1 MTTPAKVSPILLRVE
16 GLSVGVDR
24 GSSTDVLYEDLS
36 FDVSPGE
43 VVALTGENGAGKST
57 LGRVLSG
64 LLRAPLKVLA
74 GQVLFEGRDLLS
86 LSDRDIN
93 RLRRSS
99 IKLMLQEGVSAL
111 DPVETVGWQLHS
123 LLRGL
128 GIKDEG
134 VRQARIRSMLD
145 DLGLPDE
152 RVLEATSA
160 ELSGGMGKRIVIAE
174 TLLCEPQLIVADE
187 ITAGLDLIRAREAV
201 DLLVTR
207 ARERN
212 CGVIM
217 ISHDPE
223 TVARVADKVLR
234 LTRPVAATAGSASS
248 V

>member
-1 MTTPAKVSPILLRVE
+1 MTGTVAAPVLLSVE
-16 GLSVGVDR
+16 GLSVGVER
-24 GSSTDVLYEDLS
+24 GATTDVLYKDLS
-36 FDVSPGE
+36 FEVHPGE

-64 LLRAPLKVLA
+64 LLRAPVTVLA
-74 GQVLFEGRDLLS
+74 GSVRFEGRDLLKMS
-86 LSDRDIN
+86 NRDIN
-93 RLRRSS
+93 TLRRSS

-128 GIKDEG
+128 GVKDEG
-134 VRQARIRSMLD
+134 ARQARIRSMLD

-174 TLLCEPQLIVADE
+174 TFLCEPKIIVADE
-187 ITAGLDLIRAREAV
+187 ITAGLDLI
-201 DLLVTR
+201 R

-234 LTRPVAATAGSASS
+234 LTRPVQAHAGSVSH

>member
-1 MTTPAKVSPILLRVE
+1 MTALPRSSLLSVE
-16 GLSVGVDR
+16 DLSVGVDR
-24 GSSTDVLYEDLS
+24 GYSIDVLYKELS
-36 FDVSPGE
+36 FEVHPGE

-64 LLRAPLKVLA
+64 LLRSPVKVLS
-74 GQVLFEGRDLLS
+74 GRVMFEGRDLLKMS
-86 LSDRDIN
+86 NRDIN
-93 RLRRSS
+93 TLRRSA

-111 DPVETVGWQLHS
+111 DPVESVGWQLHS

-128 GIKDEG
+128 GVKDEPT
-134 VRQARIRSMLD
+134 RRARIRSMLD

-152 RVLEATSA
+152 RVLTATSA

-174 TLLCEPQLIVADE
+174 TLLCEPKIIVADE

-201 DLLVTR
+201 DLLVAR
-207 ARERN
+207 ARERS

-234 LTRPVAATAGSASS
+234 LTRPVEATAVSGSGA
-248 V
+248 

>member
-1 MTTPAKVSPILLRVE
+1 MSAATLLEVE
-16 GLSVGVDR
+16 NLSVGIDR
-24 GSSTDVLYEDLS
+24 GRSTYMLYEDLS
-36 FDVSPGE
+36 FEVHPGE

-64 LLRAPLKVLA
+64 LLRAPVKVTS
-74 GQVLFEGRDLLS
+74 GRVMFEGRDLLK
-86 LSDRDIN
+86 LSNRDFN
-93 RLRRSS
+93 QLRRSA

-111 DPVETVGWQLHS
+111 DPVESIGWQLHS

-128 GIKDEG
+128 GVKDEA
-134 VRQARIRSMLD
+134 VRRQRIRSMLD

-152 RVLEATSA
+152 RVLNASSA

-174 TLLCEPQLIVADE
+174 TFLCEPKIIVADE

-201 DLLVTR
+201 DLLVAR
-207 ARERN
+207 ARERD
-212 CGVIM
+212 CAVIM

-234 LTRPVAATAGSASS
+234 LTRPAASTAGSGSDG
-248 V
+248 

>member
-1 MTTPAKVSPILLRVE
+1 MTGTVAAPVLLSVE
-16 GLSVGVDR
+16 GLSVGVER
-24 GSSTDVLYEDLS
+24 GATTDVLYKDLS
-36 FDVSPGE
+36 FEVHPGE

-64 LLRAPLKVLA
+64 LLRAPVTVLA
-74 GQVLFEGRDLLS
+74 GSVRFEGRDLLKMS
-86 LSDRDIN
+86 NRDIN
-93 RLRRSS
+93 TLRRSS

-128 GIKDEG
+128 GVKDEG
-134 VRQARIRSMLD
+134 ARQARIRSMLD

-174 TLLCEPQLIVADE
+174 TFLCEPKIIVADE

-201 DLLVTR
+201 DLLVHR

-217 ISHDPE
+217 FSHDPE

-234 LTRPVAATAGSASS
+234 LTRPVQAHAGSVSH